1 MKITNNNLIILLI
14 TIQFV
19 KFSNGDIIKDVIKLN
34 NPQKSLK
41 MNIPKNFEF
50 QAIEQI
56 YNDQT
61 KKLENNNQ
69 GTLKILADSKGNR
82 VLIEFG

>member
-1 MKITNNNLIILLI
+1 MILMAL
-14 TIQFV
+14 QF
-19 KFSNGDIIKDVIKLN
+19 L
-34 NPQKSLK
+34 
-41 MNIPKNFEF
+41 EF